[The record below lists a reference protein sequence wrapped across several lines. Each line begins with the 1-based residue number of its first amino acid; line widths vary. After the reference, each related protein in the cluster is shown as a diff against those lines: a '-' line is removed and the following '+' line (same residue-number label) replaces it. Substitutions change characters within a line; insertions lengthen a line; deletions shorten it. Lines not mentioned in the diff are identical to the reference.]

1 MKLSAP
7 QVFQLIQLST
17 HLGVFII
24 CFFLFR
30 IPVQILTVGIMSKL
44 PNGKSHH
51 LSGTDMK
58 ALYEYLKLAF
68 PEREHKGW

>member
-1 MKLSAP
+1 
-7 QVFQLIQLST
+7 
-17 HLGVFII
+17 VFINRFVHGKSPNVTI
-24 CFFLFR
+24 R
-30 IPVQILTVGIMSKL
+30 WI
-44 PNGKSHH
+44 NGKSHR